1 MKIFNMIYE
10 HQKNHYVYKYEAG
23 IVRYGRGKG

>member
-1 MKIFNMIYE
+1 MKNFNMIYE
-10 HQKNHYVYKYEAG
+10 HQKTLVYKYEAG